1 MATDGLTHVE
11 SAPLPVSLELSKPK
25 RKEGAAAT
33 KQQAIQY
40 LAMDVHQATVVASLR
55 DESGKVLMPATVATE
70 AKAIL
75 MLVKSAGVRVH
86 VAFEE
91 GTQGQWLHDL
101 LVDHAE
107 RVIVCNVRGRS
118 ETTNKS
124 DRIDADSL
132 SEMLRKGGLKSV
144 FHGAVEVLTLK
155 ELVRNY
161 NTMVLDST
169 RVMLRVKAG
178 LERG

>member
-1 MATDGLTHVE
+1 M
-11 SAPLPVSLELSKPK
+11 
-25 RKEGAAAT
+25 

-40 LAMDVHQATVVASLR
+40 LAFDVHQATVVASLR
-55 DESGKVLMPATVATE
+55 DERGKVVMRATVPTE

-75 MLVKSAGVRVH
+75 MLVSSAGSRVH

-91 GTQGQWLHDL
+91 GTQAQWLHDL

-124 DRIDADSL
+124 DRIDADGL
-132 SEMLRKGGLKSV
+132 SDAPESRDAGGGRGPADPRGRPPRQVDHLNHYSSNCVHRGGL
-144 FHGAVEVLTLK
+144 G
-155 ELVRNY
+155 RQN
-161 NTMVLDST
+161 
-169 RVMLRVKAG
+169 RC
-178 LERG
+178 